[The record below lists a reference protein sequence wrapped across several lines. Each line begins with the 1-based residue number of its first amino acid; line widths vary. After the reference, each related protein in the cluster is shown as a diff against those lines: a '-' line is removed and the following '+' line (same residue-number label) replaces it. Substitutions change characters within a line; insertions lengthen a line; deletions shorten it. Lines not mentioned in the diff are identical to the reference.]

1 MKTNPN
7 DLRGLRD
14 RTGLGLRDC
23 KKALEERDG
32 DIKKAVDK
40 LRTIGFAKADKICDR
55 IASDGPVAMCLNE
68 NYGALVELNCETDF
82 VARNEKFIK
91 LVSNLAS
98 IAHQERCTSVDE
110 LKNAKYE
117 GIGTV
122 QEAIINGTS
131 VPGEKLELSKLCY
144 LEAKDGVIAGYIHG
158 DACGLGKIGASIALQ
173 GDKAKLQEIGK
184 QIAMHVVAMKLE
196 ALSIADLDHMKL
208 KNERSIIEEQV
219 RGLNKPE
226 EVAKKNSR

>member
-1 MKTNPN
+1 MGAISDILFIIDTNKEHIAVKEAKKLGIPIVAILDTNSDPDGITYLIPGNDDSRKSIELYCKLATDSILAGIESSLAKSGVRIDDIRKDQEKEDGIVQTKRRRSKVYKEEEETEITNPN

-40 LRTIGFAKADKICDR
+40 LRTIGFAKADKKCDR

-98 IAHQERCTSVDE
+98 IAHQERCTSVD
-110 LKNAKYE
+110 
-117 GIGTV
+117 
-122 QEAIINGTS
+122 
-131 VPGEKLELSKLCY
+131 
-144 LEAKDGVIAGYIHG
+144 
-158 DACGLGKIGASIALQ
+158 
-173 GDKAKLQEIGK
+173 
-184 QIAMHVVAMKLE
+184 
-196 ALSIADLDHMKL
+196 
-208 KNERSIIEEQV
+208 
-219 RGLNKPE
+219 
-226 EVAKKNSR
+226 